1 VLDWEEKNSDANK
14 ELELEEDSDSNN
26 TSNTISQ
33 TGGNSSATSSGGSEP
48 NSPTGRSRRAPAWMS
63 EYTTGEGLSEGEEE
77 AMMMITEEDPVTY
90 NEAAKEKN
98 GKMRWLKRLT
108 L

>member
-33 TGGNSSATSSGGSEP
+33 KGGNSSATSSGGSEP

-63 EYTTGEGLSEGEEE
+63 EYTTGEGLSEEEEE
-77 AMMMITEEDPVTY
+77 AMMMMITEEDPVTY

-98 GKMRWLKRLT
+98 GEM
-108 L
+108 